1 MGGGL
6 VRWATVVA
14 SCHMRLARLVLRD
27 ILDLVHPQ
35 ECAGCAACGHGLC
48 PGCAARLAGPPFAH
62 RPQPCPPGC
71 PIVYAAAAYDGVV
84 RQVML
89 AWKERGHRG
98 VAHQLGAMLAAA
110 VVAGARAQQVSGPLL
125 VVAIPASR
133 QALRNRGE
141 DVLSR
146 VAHAAVRELRVA
158 GWDAAVHRVLEL
170 ERAPRDQAGLD
181 AAARLANLHGAM
193 RATNAALPGTIV
205 LVDDIVTTG
214 VTLAE
219 AARALAAAGRPPA
232 FAATVAA
239 TPRRRPR

>member
-1 MGGGL
+1 M
-6 VRWATVVA
+6 A

-35 ECAGCAACGHGLC
+35 ECAGCATCGHDLC
-48 PGCAARLAGPPFAH
+48 PDCAARLVATPFAH

-71 PIVYAAAAYDGVV
+71 PVVYAAAAYDGLV
-84 RQVML
+84 RQVIL

-98 VAHQLGAMLAAA
+98 VARHLGAMLAAA
-110 VVAGARAQQVSGPLL
+110 IVVGARAQQVSGPLL
-125 VVAIPASR
+125 IVPIPASR
-133 QALRNRGE
+133 EALRSRGE

-146 VAHAAVRELRVA
+146 VARAAADELRVA
-158 GWDAAVHRVLEL
+158 GWDAAVQPLLEL
-170 ERAPRDQAGLD
+170 HRTPRDQAGLD

-193 RATNAALPGTIV
+193 RATNAAPTGTIV

-219 AARALAAAGRPPA
+219 AARALSETGRPPA

-239 TPRRRPR
+239 TRRRSR